1 MSKPRARKHVEEYES
16 DDGFV
21 EDAPKNKKQNKTVN
35 EMQTDDEGNEYWELS
50 GKRRVQVSDFKG
62 MTMVGIREFY
72 NDKESKSLPGK
83 KGIALTLDQYTAFLG
98 LVPEIERVLKSK
110 GITVPRPQY
119 ESQPATKDEEPAADE
134 VDEDGDEDEEAS
146 THKGKLDK
154 FKMKKNH
161 ETTSDE
167 EE

>member
-21 EDAPKNKKQNKTVN
+21 EDAPKNKKQKKTVK
-35 EMQTDDEGNEYWELS
+35 ETQEDDEGNEYWELS
-50 GKRRVQVSDFKG
+50 GKRRLQVSEFKG
-62 MTMVGIREFY
+62 TTMVNIREYY
-72 NDKESKSLPGK
+72 NDKEGKSLPGK
-83 KGIALTLDQYTAFLG
+83 KGIALSIDQYTAFLE

-110 GITVPRPQY
+110 GITVPRPRFDGG
-119 ESQPATKDEEPAADE
+119 PAAKDEEPVADE
-134 VDEDGDEDEEAS
+134 VDEDADEAEAS